1 MRLRGRRT
9 STWGNIGGGL
19 HTPAVDG
26 GNGPTGKEKG
36 RRQWW
41 RDDRGSQAGDATKDG
56 RGGSGGHLR
65 PVDND
70 GDGRRLSEK
79 NGRKKKPRKNK
90 EEEEGI
96 IVFSLEVDE

>member
-1 MRLRGRRT
+1 V
-9 STWGNIGGGL
+9 
-19 HTPAVDG
+19 VDG

-36 RRQWW
+36 QRQWL
-41 RDDRGSQAGDATKDG
+41 RDDRGSQAGDAPKDG

-65 PVDND
+65 PGDND
-70 GDGRRLSEK
+70 GDGWLSEK